1 MSILSSCL
9 KYLHKANLMEQMELF
24 EYISPSF
31 FLASTQNFRKTAAN
45 STAVEGF
52 LIFFSLSYD
61 SKIKRWCFVNFL
73 VFSLSLSLSNWVIFS
88 SLKLVN
94 LLAAISDVCLPKITQ
109 ARPQVFSVNGAL
121 TCENAAFLT
130 SFPR

>member
-1 MSILSSCL
+1 M
-9 KYLHKANLMEQMELF
+9 
-24 EYISPSF
+24 
-31 FLASTQNFRKTAAN
+31 
-45 STAVEGF
+45 
-52 LIFFSLSYD
+52 FFSLRYD

-94 LLAAISDVCLPKITQ
+94 LLVAISDVCLPKITQ
-109 ARPQVFSVNGAL
+109 ARTQVFSVNGAL
-121 TCENAAFLT
+121 TYENAACVT